1 MPPIEIILWCIVAI
15 APIAT
20 VFALIR
26 ILTGPR
32 LISKLMFRY
41 LVKRRIAWVSLIA
54 VMLCTAMVLIVI
66 SVMGGWLR
74 MFRQTNHALIG
85 DLIVYRGSLDG
96 FSHYEDMMAE
106 IAKIPGVKAVTP
118 TIHAVGL
125 AEIGLAH
132 TQNPIRTP
140 VEVIGLD
147 IKQIGKVNG
156 FVDSLH
162 LQPDVL
168 RAKAKEF
175 AQAAKKDHDTG
186 SGDEVLDAA
195 RAKSFE
201 AKADSFPSWQKPL
214 PDEVYQGELPR
225 AKNAAR
231 FGGIVVGSGVIGL
244 RGTDPREDFIYRATV
259 KLTLL
264 KISGDFA
271 SADLQDKA
279 STNYYWLSD
288 DSRTGVFQAD
298 QNFVYLP
305 FDVLQ
310 NELNMGASTYTDA
323 NTGHQEIEPA
333 RCTEILISVNPGIDP
348 HAIKPQ
354 ISNAVNAV
362 LQKFDLYYPDI
373 GAIRVETWDEKQRD
387 FLSAVEHE
395 KSLLVILFAII
406 SVVAIFLVFCI
417 FFMIVM
423 EKTRDI
429 GIVKSVG
436 ATSSSIASIFLGYG
450 LTIGIF
456 GGGMGLLTAY
466 LVVHNINQLH
476 AWMGEHFGIQIW
488 NAKTYLFDTIPNTMD
503 AHDVIVIVSVAI
515 LSSVLGALVPA
526 IRAARMNPVEALR
539 WE

>member
-1 MPPIEIILWCIVAI
+1 MSAIPIILWCIVAI

-20 VFALIR
+20 IFALIR

-41 LVKRRIAWVSLIA
+41 LVKRRIAWVSLVA

-85 DLIVYRGSLDG
+85 DLIVYRSSLDG
-96 FSHYEDMMAE
+96 FSHYEDMMAD

-118 TIHAVGL
+118 TIHTVGL
-125 AEIGLAH
+125 AEIGVGH

-140 VEVIGLD
+140 VEVVGLD
-147 IKQIGKVNG
+147 IKQIGQVNG

-168 RAKAKEF
+168 RAKSKKYAEA
-175 AQAAKKDHDTG
+175 AQKDHDAV
-186 SGDEVLDAA
+186 SGDENLEAEE
-195 RAKSFE
+195 AKSFL

-214 PDEVYQGELPR
+214 PDEVYRSELS
-225 AKNAAR
+225 KNAAR
-231 FGGIVVGSGVIGL
+231 FGGIIVGSGVIGL
-244 RGTDPREDFIYRATV
+244 RGNDPREDFIYRATV

-264 KISGDFA
+264 KISGDFS

-279 STNYYWLSD
+279 STNYYWLID

-310 NELNMGASTYTDA
+310 NQLNMGTSTYTDA
-323 NTGHQEIEPA
+323 TTGQQQIEPA
-333 RCTEILISVNPGIDP
+333 RCTEILISVNPGVDP
-348 HAIKPQ
+348 YAVKPK
-354 ISNAVNAV
+354 ISDAVNAV
-362 LQKFDLYYPDI
+362 MQKFDLFYPDP
-373 GAIRVETWDEKQRD
+373 GQLRVETWDEKQAD

-406 SVVAIFLVFCI
+406 SIVAIFLVFCI

-436 ATSSSIASIFLGYG
+436 ATSSSIAGIFLGYG

-456 GGGMGLLTAY
+456 GGSMGLLMAY
-466 LVVHNINQLH
+466 LVVHNTNQLH

>member
-1 MPPIEIILWCIVAI
+1 MPAVQIILWCIVAI

-20 VFALIR
+20 IFALIR

-85 DLIVYRGSLDG
+85 DLIVYRSSLDG
-96 FSHYEDMMAE
+96 FSHYEDMMAD

-118 TIHAVGL
+118 TIHTVGL
-125 AEIGLAH
+125 AEIGVGH

-140 VEVIGLD
+140 VEVVGLD
-147 IKQIGKVNG
+147 IKQIGQVNG

-168 RAKAKEF
+168 RAKSKKYTEA
-175 AQAAKKDHDTG
+175 AQKDHDAVA
-186 SGDEVLDAA
+186 GDENLEADE
-195 RAKSFE
+195 AKSFL

-214 PDEVYQGELPR
+214 PDEVYRSELS
-225 AKNAAR
+225 KNAAR
-231 FGGIVVGSGVIGL
+231 FGGIIVGSGVIGL
-244 RGTDPREDFIYRATV
+244 RGNDPREDFIYRATV

-264 KISGDFA
+264 KISGDFS

-279 STNYYWLSD
+279 STNYYWLID

-310 NELNMGASTYTDA
+310 NQLNMGASTYTDA
-323 NTGHQEIEPA
+323 TTGQQQIEPA
-333 RCTEILISVNPGIDP
+333 RCTEILISVNPGVDLY
-348 HAIKPQ
+348 AVKPR
-354 ISNAVNAV
+354 ISDAVNAV
-362 LQKFDLYYPDI
+362 LQKFNLFYPDQ
-373 GAIRVETWDEKQRD
+373 GAIRVETWEEKQQD

-406 SVVAIFLVFCI
+406 SIVAIFLVFCI

-436 ATSSSIASIFLGYG
+436 ATSSSIAGIFLGYG

-456 GGGMGLLTAY
+456 GGGMGLLMAY
-466 LVVHNINQLH
+466 LVVHNINELH

>member
-1 MPPIEIILWCIVAI
+1 MPAVQIILWCIVAI

-20 VFALIR
+20 IFALIR

-85 DLIVYRGSLDG
+85 DLIVYRSSLDG
-96 FSHYEDMMAE
+96 FSHYEDMMAD

-118 TIHAVGL
+118 TIHTVGL
-125 AEIGLAH
+125 AEIGVGH

-140 VEVIGLD
+140 VEVVGLD

-168 RAKAKEF
+168 RAKSKKYTEA
-175 AQAAKKDHDTG
+175 AQKDHDAV
-186 SGDEVLDAA
+186 SGDENLEADE
-195 RAKSFE
+195 AKSFL

-214 PDEVYQGELPR
+214 PDEVYRSELS
-225 AKNAAR
+225 KNAAR
-231 FGGIVVGSGVIGL
+231 FGGIIVGSGVIGL
-244 RGTDPREDFIYRATV
+244 RGNDPREDFIYRATV

-264 KISGDFA
+264 KISGDFS

-279 STNYYWLSD
+279 STNYYWLID

-310 NELNMGASTYTDA
+310 NQLNMGASTYTDA
-323 NTGHQEIEPA
+323 TTGQQQIEPA
-333 RCTEILISVNPGIDP
+333 RCTEILISVNPGVDLY
-348 HAIKPQ
+348 AIKPQ
-354 ISNAVNAV
+354 ISDAVNAV
-362 LQKFDLYYPDI
+362 LQKFNLFYPDQ
-373 GAIRVETWDEKQRD
+373 GAIRVETWEEKQQD

-406 SVVAIFLVFCI
+406 SIVAIFLVFCI

-436 ATSSSIASIFLGYG
+436 ATSSSIAGIFLGYG

-456 GGGMGLLTAY
+456 GGGMGLLMAY

>member
-1 MPPIEIILWCIVAI
+1 MPPVQIILWCIVAI

-20 VFALIR
+20 IFALIR

-41 LVKRRIAWVSLIA
+41 LVKRRIAWVSLVA

-85 DLIVYRGSLDG
+85 DLIVYRSSLDG
-96 FSHYEDMMAE
+96 FSHYEDMMAD

-118 TIHAVGL
+118 TIHTVGL
-125 AEIGLAH
+125 AEIGVGH

-140 VEVIGLD
+140 VEVVGLD
-147 IKQIGKVNG
+147 IKQIGQVNG

-162 LQPDVL
+162 LQPDIL
-168 RAKAKEF
+168 RAKSKKYTEA
-175 AQAAKKDHDTG
+175 AQKDHDAV
-186 SGDEVLDAA
+186 SGDETLEAEE
-195 RAKSFE
+195 AKSFL

-214 PDEVYQGELPR
+214 PDEVYRSELS
-225 AKNAAR
+225 KNAAR
-231 FGGIVVGSGVIGL
+231 FGGIIVGSGVIGL
-244 RGTDPREDFIYRATV
+244 RGNDPREDFIYRATV

-264 KISGDFA
+264 KISGDFS

-279 STNYYWLSD
+279 STNYYWLID

-310 NELNMGASTYTDA
+310 NQLNMGASTYTDA
-323 NTGHQEIEPA
+323 TTGQQQIEPA
-333 RCTEILISVNPGIDP
+333 RCTEILISVNPGVDLY
-348 HAIKPQ
+348 AVKPQ
-354 ISNAVNAV
+354 ISDAVNAV
-362 LQKFDLYYPDI
+362 LQKFNLFYPDQ
-373 GAIRVETWDEKQRD
+373 GAIRVETWEEKQQD
-387 FLSAVEHE
+387 FLNAVEHE
-395 KSLLVILFAII
+395 KELLVILFAII

-436 ATSSSIASIFLGYG
+436 ATSSSIAGIFLGYG

-456 GGGMGLLTAY
+456 GGGMGLLMAY
-466 LVVHNINQLH
+466 LVVHNINELH
-476 AWMGEHFGIQIW
+476 ALMGKYLHYKIW
-488 NAKTYLFDTIPNTMD
+488 DAKTYLFDTIPNTID